1 MQQIV
6 QSGPLLN
13 DSHITF
19 LKIGYTA
26 DDVKEALLSIDGT
39 KAPGVDSFGAQYE
52 YIGSCWGGY
61 HSSYARFFRNRR
73 SSLKR

>member
-13 DSHITF
+13 DNHITS
-19 LKIGYTA
+19 LEIGYTA

-39 KAPGVDSFGAQYE
+39 KAPGVDSSGAQYE
-52 YIGSCWGGY
+52 YIILEVVGEDIIQAMLDFSGTGE
-61 HSSYARFFRNRR
+61 AP
-73 SSLKR
+73 